1 MKTNIKKITMML
13 FVAASML
20 MVASCGKDD
29 TTTDTPGG
37 GTEPA
42 PYQAKESDIIGT
54 WSVPSSSPYLGGKK
68 LEYKADHTMNVISD
82 YSTRTHQV
90 WTLTGNTLESTFT
103 STPDEQGRTWWEK
116 ITLNVQNYEEVENTQ
131 NDYTDKYL
139 TVEGLMTTNYNA
151 SATNPNR
158 IDTLGLISGR
168 LSQRVRH

>member
-1 MKTNIKKITMML
+1 MYKNIKKITML
-13 FVAASML
+13 LIV
-20 MVASCGKDD
+20 G
-29 TTTDTPGG
+29 TTVLTTACKKEEPVTPA
-37 GTEPA
+37 TSSQAEQPAA

-54 WSVPSSSPYLGGKK
+54 WSVPSTSPYLGGKK
-68 LEYKADHTMNVISD
+68 LEYKTDHTMNLISD

-103 STPDEQGRTWWEK
+103 STQGRTWWEK

-151 SATNPNR
+151 SATDPNR
-158 IDTLGLISGR
+158 IDTLGFISGR